1 MFPPNIDLASKI
13 CWLYVVSQSGR
24 VTLFLPLSLLFFSF
38 LRAGGFELLKLSAG
52 STLSSNLVRAAS
64 KFKNPLLHCLK
75 CIFLIFINCL
85 HSLDRVI
92 QKKRRDYSDS
102 SSTNNMKRLNEDLN
116 NIQDI
121 MRKTIDD
128 LIDR

>member
-1 MFPPNIDLASKI
+1 MYFFD
-13 CWLYVVSQSGR
+13 R
-24 VTLFLPLSLLFFSF
+24 TFRLFVPSFKSATVLLFPSHYI
-38 LRAGGFELLKLSAG
+38 LSGGFGSLKPLAAN
-52 STLSSNLVRAAS
+52 TLSSNLVS
-64 KFKNPLLHCLK
+64 ILLYLQGVLLDVLK
-75 CIFLIFINCL
+75 SSSNFFVNLFRC
-85 HSLDRVI
+85 LDRVI

-102 SSTNNMKRLNEDLN
+102 NSTNNMKRLNEDLN

>member
-1 MFPPNIDLASKI
+1 M
-13 CWLYVVSQSGR
+13 
-24 VTLFLPLSLLFFSF
+24 
-38 LRAGGFELLKLSAG
+38 KLSAG
-52 STLSSNLVRAAS
+52 STPSSNLVRAAS
-64 KFKNPLLHCLK
+64 TFKNLQLHRLK
-75 CIFLIFINCL
+75 CISLILINCL
-85 HSLDRVI
+85 HSLSLDRVI

>member
-1 MFPPNIDLASKI
+1 MYFFDRTFRLFVPSFK
-13 CWLYVVSQSGR
+13 S
-24 VTLFLPLSLLFFSF
+24 VTVLLFPSHYI
-38 LRAGGFELLKLSAG
+38 LSGGFGSLKPLAAN
-52 STLSSNLVRAAS
+52 TLSSNLVS
-64 KFKNPLLHCLK
+64 ILLYLQGVLLDVLK
-75 CIFLIFINCL
+75 SSSNFFVNLFRC
-85 HSLDRVI
+85 LDRVI

-102 SSTNNMKRLNEDLN
+102 NSTNNMKRLNEDLN